1 MDNNKGRLATLLRCC
16 MCIGGAMG
24 MVSNCIG
31 IYFTPLAKALDIG
44 VGRISVIVT
53 LISLGNA
60 FFAPFF
66 VRLRKRF
73 PLNRIMA
80 GGIILCILAYLLL
93 SVAGSIWT
101 LYLCGILFGIGM
113 CNFSA
118 LPVTLI
124 LRDWYGDKNGS
135 AVGAALAF
143 SGVFGAVMNPI
154 LSRLISSLSYQTSLR
169 LMA

>member
-73 PLNRIMA
+73 LLTISRVTGWNTAIS
-80 GGIILCILAYLLL
+80 GIILLRTTTLL
-93 SVAGSIWT
+93 S
-101 LYLCGILFGIGM
+101 
-113 CNFSA
+113 
-118 LPVTLI
+118 
-124 LRDWYGDKNGS
+124 
-135 AVGAALAF
+135 
-143 SGVFGAVMNPI
+143 
-154 LSRLISSLSYQTSLR
+154 
-169 LMA
+169 